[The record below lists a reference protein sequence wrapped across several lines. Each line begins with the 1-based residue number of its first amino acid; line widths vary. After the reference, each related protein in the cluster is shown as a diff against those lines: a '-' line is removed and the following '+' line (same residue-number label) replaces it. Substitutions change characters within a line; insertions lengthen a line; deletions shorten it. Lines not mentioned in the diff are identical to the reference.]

1 MCLLSVFWPYDRR
14 DMYALMINDIVLVMN
29 QRAAPMS
36 SRHLCL
42 REMALQTRIGRAR
55 NIYTSVTVHLP
66 KWETHDDEKDNRRC
80 EVRADGFTT
89 VEVVDS
95 SSDVGVDVGHDD

>member
-1 MCLLSVFWPYDRR
+1 M
-14 DMYALMINDIVLVMN
+14 
-29 QRAAPMS
+29 
-36 SRHLCL
+36 
-42 REMALQTRIGRAR
+42 RIGRAR
-55 NIYTSVTVHLP
+55 NVYKSMIVPQPTW
-66 KWETHDDEKDNRRC
+66 KTHDDEKDDGRC